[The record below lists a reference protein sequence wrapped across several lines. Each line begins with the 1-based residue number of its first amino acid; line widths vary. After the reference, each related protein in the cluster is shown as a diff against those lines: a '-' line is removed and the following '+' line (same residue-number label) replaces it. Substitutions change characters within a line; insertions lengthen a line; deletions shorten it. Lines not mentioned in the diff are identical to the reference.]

1 MSTKD
6 SPGTLPMKQAA
17 YKSYDFGKIEE
28 VQGETTETVV
38 TVRRER
44 GRKEGSSDLVQS
56 SGDVVYLASE
66 PSSCKIKLYRLQ
78 QDLTTA
84 TKKARAMCF
93 DVDVFNPLTFH
104 RRGRKGN
111 QY

>member
-1 MSTKD
+1 M
-6 SPGTLPMKQAA
+6 
-17 YKSYDFGKIEE
+17 
-28 VQGETTETVV
+28 
-38 TVRRER
+38 
-44 GRKEGSSDLVQS
+44 GRKDGSSDLVQS

-66 PSSCKIKLYRLQ
+66 SSSCKIKLYGLQ

-84 TKKARAMCF
+84 TKKARVMCF

-104 RRGRKGN
+104 RSGGKGN